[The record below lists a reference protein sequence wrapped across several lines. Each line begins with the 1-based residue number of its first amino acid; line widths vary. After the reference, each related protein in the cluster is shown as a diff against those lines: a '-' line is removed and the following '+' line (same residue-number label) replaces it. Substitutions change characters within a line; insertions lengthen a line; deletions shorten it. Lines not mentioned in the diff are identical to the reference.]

1 MDHHYDILIIG
12 TGAAGLG
19 LALSL
24 ADHYK
29 IAVVT
34 KGKLKQGSSRW
45 AQGGIAAVLERD
57 EAQIQSH
64 IEDTLNAGQGLC
76 HQDTVELV
84 VKEAKE
90 AIEWLIEQ
98 GVQFT
103 TKNGQLHLTQEGG
116 HSTRRILHVKDHTGS
131 AVVKTLADQVEQHKN
146 IRVFREHTAIDLIAS
161 EGLDVETSERLG
173 VTGAIILNN
182 KTGKVENFFASK
194 TVLATGGASSCYLHT
209 TNPDNNYGDGI
220 AMAYRAGCR
229 VANLEF
235 EQFHPTSLFH
245 PDANSFLISEA
256 VRGEGGKLRLS
267 SESPDVR
274 TPERQLEF
282 MLQYDPRGEL
292 APRDIVSRAIDSEMK
307 KHGLTH
313 VNLDISHLPEQQIKD
328 LFPTIYERCLSF
340 GIDMTKQAIPVVPAA
355 HYTCG
360 GVMSDLNGCTDLD
373 NLYAIGEV
381 TFTGLHGANRMA
393 SNSLLECLVFARRAA
408 QHIKR
413 NDVTTDRRDTVK
425 KINSTSIKQ
434 KNNTQHPTS
443 NIQQQIK
450 ELLWQKV
457 GIVRTTKDLQD
468 ALTKITTLKKQAD
481 DIFAQQEIT
490 EATIDLRN
498 LALVAELII
507 QSALMRKES
516 RGLHYNLDYP
526 EKLDSLSDTVLKAEN
541 TH

>member
-24 ADHYK
+24 ADDYK

-57 EAQIQSH
+57 ETQIQSH
-64 IEDTLNAGQGLC
+64 IEDTLSAGQGLC
-76 HQDTVELV
+76 HQGTVELV
-84 VKEAKE
+84 VKEAKD
-90 AIEWLIEQ
+90 AIEWLIAQ

-131 AVVKTLADQVEQHKN
+131 AVVKTLADQVEQHRN
-146 IRVFREHTAIDLIAS
+146 ITVFREHTAIELLKLKVQGSRFNDKKVVGATI
-161 EGLDVETSERLG
+161 LDNKS
-173 VTGAIILNN
+173 GA
-182 KTGKVENFFASK
+182 VENFFANK

-209 TNPDNNYGDGI
+209 TNPDKNYGDGI

-256 VRGEGGKLRLS
+256 VRGEGGKLRLPS
-267 SESPDVR
+267 GRPNVGTS
-274 TPERQLEF
+274 ERQSEF
-282 MLQYDPRGEL
+282 MSAYDARGEL

-307 KHGLTH
+307 KHDLTH
-313 VNLDISHLPEQQIKD
+313 VELDISHLPAQQIKD
-328 LFPTIYERCLSF
+328 MFPTIYERCLSF
-340 GIDMTKQAIPVVPAA
+340 GIDMTKEPIPVVPAA

-360 GVMSDLNGCTDLD
+360 GVMTDLNGRTDLE

-381 TFTGLHGANRMA
+381 ACTGLHGANRMA
-393 SNSLLECLVFARRAA
+393 SNSLLECLVFARRTAEDIGKFKV
-408 QHIKR
+408 QSSKLNEQEKFSPSKTIP
-413 NDVTTDRRDTVK
+413 
-425 KINSTSIKQ
+425 NSRLPTSDLRLSIK
-434 KNNTQHPTS
+434 S
-443 NIQQQIK
+443 
-450 ELLWQKV
+450 LLWQKV
-457 GIVRTTKDLQD
+457 GIVRNTKDLTT
-468 ALTKITTLKKQAD
+468 AITEIKKLKQQAD
-481 DIFAQQEIT
+481 ELFTNTNIT
-490 EATIDLRN
+490 EETIELRN
-498 LALVAELII
+498 LTLVAELII
-507 QSALMRKES
+507 QSALLRHES
-516 RGLHYNLDYP
+516 RGLHYNTDHP
-526 EKLDSLSDTVLKAEN
+526 EQNNKPADTIQLAKL
-541 TH
+541 